1 MDEHIK
7 KIAQVISHWV
17 IKHDG
22 PTKPQ
27 ASSYNDAEVIYNFI
41 RQNFDFVRG
50 KSANMSCST
59 NLFQWIIQTKKGT
72 NPRKISF
79 EDIKIIYSII
89 QEKITHDFFCG
100 THEKNGLDCYNYL
113 SYNIDYFEYEKNI
126 KKMF

>member
-7 KIAQVISHWV
+7 KVAQVISRWV

-27 ASSYNDAEVIYNFI
+27 ASSYNDAEIIYNFI
-41 RQNFDFVRG
+41 RQNFDFVSG
-50 KSANMSCST
+50 KSAIMSCST
-59 NLFQWIIQTKKGT
+59 NLFQWVIQTKEGT

-100 THEKNGLDCYNYL
+100 IQDHASSRYNHL
-113 SYNIDYFEYEKNI
+113 SYNVDYFEYEQNI
-126 KKMF
+126 KKTFL